1 MTKIL
6 LGMMWLLHWLPL
18 PLLAALGNGLGLAL
32 YVLVPERRQVT
43 LTNLRLCFPYLP
55 AAARSALARR
65 HFMAFGRSVLELGLW
80 WWASPE
86 RIRRLVRL
94 DGGEKLVAFKDRPV
108 ILLVPHF
115 VGIDAGGI
123 RLMLE
128 HDLVAI
134 YTHQKN
140 RTFEAAMNR
149 GRQRFGDSVLAS
161 RQEGT
166 RKALKA
172 MKAGRFFHYSPD
184 MDYGPKESVFVPFFG
199 VQTATITG
207 LARLARISG
216 ATVIPLVTRMERGG
230 YVATVG
236 EPWPDFP
243 GDDDLGDAK
252 RLNAFIEAEVLK
264 SPEQYYWLH
273 KRFKT
278 RPPGEKGV
286 Y

>member
-1 MTKIL
+1 MTRL
-6 LGMMWLLHWLPL
+6 VLATMWLLHWLPL
-18 PLLAALGNGLGLAL
+18 PVLAVLGRGLGLAL
-32 YVLVPERRQVT
+32 YVLVPERRHVT
-43 LTNLRLCFPYLP
+43 LTNLGLCFPALSP
-55 AAARSALARR
+55 AESSTLARR
-65 HFMAFGRSVLELGLW
+65 HFAVFGRSILELGLW

-94 DGGEKLVAFKDRPV
+94 DGVEKLAPYGGRPV

-115 VGIDAGGI
+115 VGIDAGAI
-123 RLMLE
+123 RVLLE
-128 HDLVAI
+128 HGVVAI
-134 YTHQKN
+134 YTRQKN
-140 RTFEAAMNR
+140 RVFEAAMNG
-149 GRQRFGDSVLAS
+149 GRNRFGNCDMVS

-199 VQTATITG
+199 VQAATITG
-207 LARLARISG
+207 LARLAKLTG
-216 ATVIPLVTRMERGG
+216 ATVIPVITRMEAGS
-230 YVATVG
+230 YVASVG
-236 EPWPDFP
+236 EPWAEFP
-243 GDDDLGDAK
+243 GDGDTGDAR
-252 RLNAFIEAEVLK
+252 RLNAFIEREVLK

-278 RPPGEKGV
+278 RPPGEQGV